1 MTEPVARDSEQ
12 AEAPEPPKKPFGA
25 RFTSP
30 LLLGSTLNPIN
41 SSLIAT
47 GLVGIGVDLHA
58 GPGATATLIS
68 VLYLC
73 SAVAQPTMGKLS
85 TIFGPRRVFLAGAGI
100 LVLAGVIGTLAPG
113 FGWLLVS
120 RALIGIGT
128 SAAYP
133 TAMAMA
139 RRRADETGVGVP
151 SRFLGNLSI
160 AAQVTA
166 AVGLPLGGVLTG
178 VFGWRALFF
187 VNIPLGLISIVLTL
201 TGVARDG
208 RVETGGIGSLL
219 RRVDLPGIALFAGA
233 VVGLLVFL
241 GDLAHPIWWLLGGT
255 VVLGVALVLWER
267 RSSSPLIDVRML
279 ARNAPLQR
287 TYLRQLLVS
296 LASYSVLYGV
306 SQWMELGRGLGA
318 SQVGLVLLPLTVMS
332 IILARVISG
341 RGWVRVPLLLS
352 GVVLIVAA
360 GLEQFVTHETSI
372 PGLVGLTVLLG
383 MTNGLAGFANQ
394 ATLYAN
400 SPASEIAVASGLSRT
415 ALYIGAIFSA
425 SLIGIVF
432 GGRPSDA
439 GLHTLSWVQLGLGV
453 VIALLVLF
461 DRRIPLVAAK

>member
-1 MTEPVARDSEQ
+1 MTEASTDT
-12 AEAPEPPKKPFGA
+12 AATAAPEPPRKPFSA
-25 RFTSP
+25 RFTAP

-47 GLVGIGVDLHA
+47 GLVGIGLDLHA

-85 TIFGPRRVFLAGAGI
+85 TIFGPRRVFLAGASI
-100 LVLAGVIGTLAPG
+100 LVLAGAIGALAPG
-113 FGWLLVS
+113 FGWLLLA
-120 RALIGIGT
+120 RALIGVGT

-133 TAMAMA
+133 TAMALA
-139 RRRADETGVGVP
+139 RRRADESGMGVP

-160 AAQVTA
+160 TAQVTA

-187 VNIPLGLISIVLTL
+187 VNIPLGLISIGLTL
-201 TGVARDG
+201 FGVARDERLELSG
-208 RVETGGIGSLL
+208 VGAIV
-219 RRVDLPGIALFAGA
+219 RRIDIPGIALFAGA
-233 VVGLLVFL
+233 VVGMLIFL
-241 GDLAHPIWWLLGGT
+241 SDLASPAWWLLA
-255 VVLGVALVLWER
+255 VAIVLGVGLVPWER

-306 SQWMELGRGLGA
+306 SQWMELGRRLDA
-318 SQVGLVLLPLTVMS
+318 SQVGLILIPLTVMS
-332 IILARVISG
+332 IILARIISG

-352 GVVLIVAA
+352 GVVLVVAA
-360 GLEQFVTHETSI
+360 GLEQFVNRETSI
-372 PGLVGLTVLLG
+372 LGLVALTVLLG

-400 SPASEIAVASGLSRT
+400 APASEIAVASGLFRT
-415 ALYIGAIFSA
+415 ALYVGAIFSA

-432 GGRPSDA
+432 GSRPTDA
-439 GLHTLSWVQLGLGV
+439 GLHTLGWVQLGLGAALV
-453 VIALLVLF
+453 LLVLL
-461 DRRIPLVAAK
+461 DRKIPNVAK